1 MLVFVLFKVT
11 SHAEGL
17 KQVAVSV
24 AELDVA
30 SSLALLA
37 LERGFVKPVIGNKK
51 EFHVK
56 GGRHPVVDTLQPN
69 NFVCNDCDL
78 GDKNVWIVTGP
89 NMGGKYSLKVSLHSL
104 DDINGYGA
112 CRSKNQLDQW
122 RNGQLSTWSWV
133 KSFPR
138 AQLLRSY
145 LTLCSVCKILLYCV
159 WSTPEILF

>member
-1 MLVFVLFKVT
+1 MIHNPVLVFVLFKVT

-37 LERGFVKPVIGNKK
+37 LQRGYVKPVIGNKK

-89 NMGGKYSLKVSLHSL
+89 NMGGKYSLKVSLHRVL
-104 DDINGYGA
+104 MTLMVMA
-112 CRSKNQLDQW
+112 
-122 RNGQLSTWSWV
+122 
-133 KSFPR
+133 R
-138 AQLLRSY
+138 ADPK
-145 LTLCSVCKILLYCV
+145 TN
-159 WSTPEILF
+159 